1 MREPQRFPLG
11 TRVANPVEG
20 RTGAIAAFDT
30 TTGLYTLAYNDDH
43 RDVLTANQTEA
54 FVIRTARV
62 PEPVQDFVTL
72 ESDPN
77 QLLGITVTR
86 TSTSYEGKRF
96 TSSGQVTQYFP
107 DMKRFRVLFADGL
120 YADLTRDEVKQYAE
134 AESDSDLSRL
144 PAPESDVTVVESKS
158 SHERQDQEELC
169 HDDDHGKE
177 RPLNAQKF
185 ESRKVAYA
193 VCREVVRIILSQ
205 KKMGKFCSDKQ
216 KVVVN
221 NKDLQSKRAL
231 AAFVEADG
239 LSALEK
245 MLGVWIRVEKTQSA
259 ALLIL
264 KVLAMLPGVKE
275 EHLRKTNIA
284 RTLRGIE
291 KLSQTRYID
300 MMFGDLA
307 HWIIQKWSRT
317 AMNRSFT
324 RSARDLLLAQQA
336 QIRRA
341 GTDGKVHLTAH
352 SAVKLTPRQKET
364 ARLEALRTGAD
375 KSAESEQDPSEE
387 VVVYLPQFNSLGS
400 VDMRRPVR
408 QTQVLESLAAKLNR
422 DYEDSVRKHQE
433 DDAEGDNDG
442 VAMGR
447 VTFGKPRLMHFSQHT
462 PVVDLFCTARSKMLG
477 KDARKSNGAGE
488 TTGCGTFISRSS
500 PKPNKTQ
507 APKKTILKV
516 RDDVIIPASQI
527 IW

>member
-20 RTGAIAAFDT
+20 RTGTIEAFDT
-30 TTGLYTLAYNDDH
+30 NTELYTLVYNDDH

-54 FVIRTARV
+54 FVIRTVCV
-62 PEPVQDFVTL
+62 PEPVKESVTL

-77 QLLGITVTR
+77 QMLGITVTR

-134 AESDSDLSRL
+134 VESDSDLSRL
-144 PAPESDVTVVESKS
+144 PAGESDMTSVESKT
-158 SHERQDQEELC
+158 SHERQDQEELY
-169 HDDDHGKE
+169 DDQGME

-231 AAFVEADG
+231 EAFVEADG

-291 KLSQTRYID
+291 KLSQTSYID

-324 RSARDLLLAQQA
+324 RSARDLLLEQQA

-422 DYEDSVRKHQE
+422 DYEDSVRKHQ
-433 DDAEGDNDG
+433 DDDTEGDDDG
-442 VAMGR
+442 VVMGR

-477 KDARKSNGAGE
+477 KDARKSDGAGK
-488 TTGCGTFISRSS
+488 TTSCDTFTSRSL